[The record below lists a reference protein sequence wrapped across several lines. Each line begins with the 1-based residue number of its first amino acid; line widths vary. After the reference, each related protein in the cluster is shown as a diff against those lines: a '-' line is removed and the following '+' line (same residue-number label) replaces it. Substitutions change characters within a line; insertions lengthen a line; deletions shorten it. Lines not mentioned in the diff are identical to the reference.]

1 MRIRLVDI
9 PAILPAMLPLG
20 LGLMVLAGCHPS
32 SRDADATTAAPMAD
46 PMPASPTGHDPGAAA
61 AARPGIPAAD
71 NAHITVAWNC
81 DGKPVSADYD
91 NTRHEVRLQIGAELL
106 TLPGAPSG
114 SGARYADAA
123 GNEFW
128 EHQGESTL
136 TLAGGKPQACA
147 KAATAGG

>member
-1 MRIRLVDI
+1 MAE
-9 PAILPAMLPLG
+9 PLPAP
-20 LGLMVLAGCHPS
+20 
-32 SRDADATTAAPMAD
+32 
-46 PMPASPTGHDPGAAA
+46 PTGHDPGAAGA
-61 AARPGIPAAD
+61 AQPRTPVAD

-81 DGKPVSADYD
+81 DGKPVTADYN
-91 NTRHEVRLQIGAELL
+91 NTRHDVRLQIGPELL

-136 TLAGGKPQACA
+136 TLAGGKAQACT
-147 KAATAGG
+147 KATAAGG